1 MITNPTLNEKYPRL
15 ISQAGNRLGV
25 APNLCGMGGYSAIN
39 TFVTELALN
48 TTLSG
53 GWSHGILP
61 LVADVASFVERDPD
75 FVNDYGH
82 YHVGQIACLLS
93 DAIKNG
99 DRAKIEA
106 AIVALG
112 GEPDKPS

>member
-1 MITNPTLNEKYPRL
+1 MISHPYLEKKYPRL
-15 ISQAGNRLGV
+15 MEQAGNRLEI
-25 APNLCGMGGYSAIN
+25 APNLCGMGGHRAVHK
-39 TFVTELALN
+39 FVTELALT

-53 GWSHGILP
+53 GWSQGLLP
-61 LVADVASFVERDPD
+61 LVFDIASFVERDPD

-82 YHVGQIACLLS
+82 YHVGQIADLLS
-93 DAIKNG
+93 TAIKAG

-112 GEPDKPS
+112 GQIDA